1 MAEDQ
6 TTESPLPPGA
16 RSDSRIFMLLLLVTV
31 VLYMLSIPLAFGAI
45 LTGPAAAIVGIRAL
59 WRSMATPKV
68 ATFRYAMVAGVLVS
82 AFATFMGLV
91 LIVFREPVE
100 NLQECMAR
108 AITTSAEDACEREYT
123 ADVEQLA
130 DDLLARVGLTRP

>member
-6 TTESPLPPGA
+6 TAESPLPPGA
-16 RSDSRIFMLLLLVTV
+16 RRDSRIFMVLLLVTV
-31 VLYMLSIPLAFGAI
+31 VLNMLSIPLAFGAV
-45 LTGPAAAIVGIRAL
+45 LTGPAAALVGIRAL
-59 WRSMATPKV
+59 WRSMSTPKV
-68 ATFRYAMVAGVLVS
+68 APFRYAMVAGVLVS

-100 NLQECMAR
+100 NRQECMAR
-108 AITTSAEDACEREYT
+108 AITTSAEDACEREYM
-123 ADVEQLA
+123 AEAEQLV